1 MKISIEKIFSN
12 LKQFLLIATILASLL
27 ALMLFMESENNKKTT
42 NLLEQKDLL
51 EQIATLGRKDID
63 LSIIQF
69 EGKGIQLLHEISQL
83 SVYRFDFLG
92 EYIYN
97 RDHLYENE
105 LKKLYSLGQLF
116 IDKSAAWY
124 QKDSGDYE
132 RKKASMLFAKDRFNL
147 QVNKLIE
154 IQTPYEIERSFY
166 TSILSYATLL
176 TLLIGF
182 FLFSQHLQKIY
193 ADLKSLFAV
202 DVNSYTHT
210 IMTEEVELISRRIG
224 NRQGASD
231 NTSMVDSQTELLN
244 YKGLIYDFS
253 ERKIKST
260 QSVSVFMLQIDHF
273 DALDKK
279 YSTEF
284 INIIIRKVAFVI
296 SLFQQNIDLVSR
308 IDQQIFVFVL
318 MRKNHETAVKDCDKI
333 IQTIAETRFKIPRG
347 ESVPV
352 TASGVL
358 ILKAGNVSLSDTIK
372 QLQAL
377 LPKAAEDGGNRIV
390 HDNRRPK
397 IL

>member
-1 MKISIEKIFSN
+1 
-12 LKQFLLIATILASLL
+12 
-27 ALMLFMESENNKKTT
+27 MESENNKKTT
-42 NLLEQKDLL
+42 KLLEQKNLL

-124 QKDSGDYE
+124 QKGSGDYE

-231 NTSMVDSQTELLN
+231 NTTMVDSQTELLN

-333 IQTIAETRFKIPRG
+333 IQTIGETRFKVPRG